1 MKSSA
6 TIISICLTAFLS
18 CGGCSRE
25 EPPPVK
31 GTKVVRP
38 IKRPAP
44 KKAEELVTDREE
56 KAKDEPKEAEEVKTA
71 AVEKVAATPPETK
84 STEREK
90 AVKEVAG
97 YYIVKEGESLSGIA
111 SREDVYGD
119 PLKWPFLYRRNLD
132 KLAKLPLA
140 KLLPDSKLP
149 EGLRLKIVSLD
160 EVRENL
166 RARRHKPW
174 VVNVVSTTT
183 NERINP
189 FAANLITDGYLVYI
203 THAKVKGKDW
213 TRLRAGFFKDRTDAD
228 RQGERIMAMLN
239 LTDSWVTKVEKEEL
253 EEFGGY

>member
-6 TIISICLTAFLS
+6 TIISICLTAFLL

-44 KKAEELVTDREE
+44 KKAEELVIDREE
-56 KAKDEPKEAEEVKTA
+56 KVKDEAKEAEEVKTA

-111 SREDVYGD
+111 SRGDVYGD

-149 EGLRLKIVSLD
+149 EGLRLKIVSPD
-160 EVRENL
+160 EVRQNL
-166 RARRHKPW
+166 RARRHKLW
-174 VVNVVSTTT
+174 IINVVSTTT

-189 FAANLITDGYLVYI
+189 FAVNLIINGYLVYI
-203 THAKVKGKDW
+203 TRVKVKGRDW
-213 TRLRAGFFKDRTDAD
+213 IRLRVGFFKDRTDAD

-239 LTDSWVTKVEKEEL
+239 LTDSWVTKVDKEEL

>member
-6 TIISICLTAFLS
+6 TIISICLTAFLL

-31 GTKVVRP
+31 STKVVRP

-44 KKAEELVTDREE
+44 KKAEELVTEREE
-56 KAKDEPKEAEEVKTA
+56 KAKDEAKEAEEVKTA
-71 AVEKVAATPPETK
+71 AVEKVAATPPETR

-90 AVKEVAG
+90 SVKEVVG

-111 SREDVYGD
+111 SRGDVYGD
-119 PLKWPFLYRRNLD
+119 PLKWPFLCRRNLD
-132 KLAKLPLA
+132 KLANLPLGN
-140 KLLPDSKLP
+140 LLPDSKLP
-149 EGLRLKIVSLD
+149 EGLRLKIISLD

-166 RARRHKPW
+166 RARRQKLW

-183 NERINP
+183 SERINP
-189 FAANLITDGYLVYI
+189 FAVNLITDGYLVYI
-203 THAKVKGKDW
+203 TRAKVKGRDW
-213 TRLRAGFFKDRTDAD
+213 TRLRVGFFKDRTDAD

>member
-6 TIISICLTAFLS
+6 TIISICLTAFLLYA
-18 CGGCSRE
+18 GCSRE

-31 GTKVVRP
+31 STKVVRP
-38 IKRPAP
+38 IKRPPP
-44 KKAEELVTDREE
+44 KKAEALVTEREE
-56 KAKDEPKEAEEVKTA
+56 KAKDEAKEAEEVKTA
-71 AVEKVAATPPETK
+71 AVEKQTLTPPEK
-84 STEREK
+84 EVWQKEK

-111 SREDVYGD
+111 SRGDVYED

-132 KLAKLPLA
+132 KLAKLPLG

-149 EGLRLKIVSLD
+149 EGLRLKIVSLE
-160 EVRENL
+160 EVRQNL

-183 NERINP
+183 DEGINP
-189 FAANLITDGYLVYI
+189 FAASLITDGYLVYI
-203 THAKVKGKDW
+203 TRVKVKGRDW
-213 TRLRAGFFKDRTDAD
+213 TRLRVGFFKDRTDAD
-228 RQGERIMAMLN
+228 RQGERIMAMLK
-239 LTDSWVTKVEKEEL
+239 LTDSWVTKVEKEEF

>member
-1 MKSSA
+1 MRDSA
-6 TIISICLTAFLS
+6 RIISVCLTAFLL

-31 GTKVVRP
+31 STKVVRP
-38 IKRPAP
+38 IKRPVP
-44 KKAEELVTDREE
+44 EKAEELVIDREE
-56 KAKDEPKEAEEVKTA
+56 KAKDEAKEAEEVKTA
-71 AVEKVAATPPETK
+71 AVEKVAATPPETE

-111 SREDVYGD
+111 SRGDVYGD
-119 PLKWPFLYRRNLD
+119 PLKWPFLCRRNLD
-132 KLAKLPLA
+132 KLAKLPLGN
-140 KLLPDSKLP
+140 LLPDSKLP

-166 RARRHKPW
+166 RARRQKPW

-183 NERINP
+183 SERINP
-189 FAANLITDGYLVYI
+189 FAVNLIINGYLVYI
-203 THAKVKGKDW
+203 IRAKVKGRDW
-213 TRLRAGFFKDRTDAD
+213 TRLRVGFFKDRTDAD

>member
-6 TIISICLTAFLS
+6 TIISICLTAFLLS
-18 CGGCSRE
+18 GGCSRE

-31 GTKVVRP
+31 STKVVRP

-44 KKAEELVTDREE
+44 KKAEELVTEREE
-56 KAKDEPKEAEEVKTA
+56 EAKDEAKDAEEVKTA
-71 AVEKVAATPPETK
+71 AVEKQTLTPPEK
-84 STEREK
+84 EVRQKEK

-111 SREDVYGD
+111 SRGDVYRD

-132 KLAKLPLA
+132 KLSKLPLGQ
-140 KLLPDSKLP
+140 LLPDSALP
-149 EGLRLKIVSLD
+149 EGLRLKIVSPD
-160 EVRENL
+160 EVRQNL
-166 RARRHKPW
+166 RARRHKLW

-203 THAKVKGKDW
+203 TRVKVKGRDW
-213 TRLRAGFFKDRTDAD
+213 TRLRVGFFKDRTDAD

-239 LTDSWVTKVEKEEL
+239 LTDSWVTKVDKEEL
-253 EEFGGY
+253 EKFGGY

>member
-1 MKSSA
+1 MKSSVI
-6 TIISICLTAFLS
+6 IISICLTAFLLYA
-18 CGGCSRE
+18 GCSRE

-31 GTKVVRP
+31 STKVVRP
-38 IKRPAP
+38 IKRPSP
-44 KKAEELVTDREE
+44 KKAEALVTEREE
-56 KAKDEPKEAEEVKTA
+56 KAKDEAKEAEEVKTA
-71 AVEKVAATPPETK
+71 AVEKGAATPPGKEARQK
-84 STEREK
+84 EK
-90 AVKEVAG
+90 AGKKVAG

-111 SREDVYGD
+111 SRGDVYGD
-119 PLKWPFLYRRNLD
+119 PLKWPFLCRRNLD
-132 KLAKLPLA
+132 KLAKLPLGN
-140 KLLPDSKLP
+140 LLPDSKLP

-166 RARRHKPW
+166 RARHQKLW

-189 FAANLITDGYLVYI
+189 FAVNLITNGYLVYI
-203 THAKVKGKDW
+203 TRVKVKGRDW
-213 TRLRAGFFKDRTDAD
+213 TRLRVGFFKDRTDAD